1 MTKIAR
7 LLFATWVLMVAGG
20 AQAAGERFDV
30 ATREGVV
37 TPLFW
42 EAAEGAKATVLLFP
56 GGAGGFGRVEAGRP
70 NSRNFL
76 VRSMGDFLAQGYNVA
91 IFGKPSDTPDLG
103 YHERI
108 SDAHMTDIREVLK
121 AVKQKSALPVWLV
134 GTSRGT
140 VSATAA
146 AIKLQGEVAGLV
158 LTSSI
163 VAWDKVGAVPRQ
175 ELAAIRVP
183 VLVLHHAK
191 DECRQTLPRDVG
203 YILKGLSAAPVKK
216 QLMVEGGANPTGD
229 ACEALHWHGFIGMEA
244 EAVKLITGWMDQ
256 PAP

>member
-1 MTKIAR
+1 MTKLPKLLLLTCA
-7 LLFATWVLMVAGG
+7 LLFLGPAR
-20 AQAAGERFDV
+20 AAGERFDV
-30 ATREGVV
+30 ATREGVT
-37 TPLFW
+37 TPVFW
-42 EAAEGAKATVLLFP
+42 EPTEAPKATVLLFP
-56 GGAGGFGRVEAGRP
+56 GGIGGFGRVEAGRP
-70 NSRNFL
+70 TSRNFL
-76 VRSMGDFLAQGYNVA
+76 VRSMGEFLAQGYNVA

-103 YHERI
+103 YQERI
-108 SDAHMTDIREVLK
+108 SAAHMVDIREVLK

-146 AIKLQGEVAGLV
+146 AIKLQGDIAGLI

-175 ELAAIRVP
+175 DLAALRVP

-203 YILKGLSAAPVKK
+203 YILKGLTAAPVKK
-216 QLMVEGGANPTGD
+216 LVMVEGGADPTGD
-229 ACEALHWHGFIGMEA
+229 ACEAFHWHGFIGMEA

>member
-1 MTKIAR
+1 MKKLPKPLLLTCA
-7 LLFATWVLMVAGG
+7 LLFLGPARAV
-20 AQAAGERFDV
+20 GERFDV
-30 ATREGVV
+30 GTREGVM
-37 TPLFW
+37 TPVFW
-42 EAAEGAKATVLLFP
+42 EPAEGAKATVLLFP
-56 GGAGGFGRVEAGRP
+56 GGIGGFGRVEEGRP
-70 NSRNFL
+70 TSRNFL
-76 VRSMGDFLAQGYNVA
+76 VRSMGEFLARGYNVA

-121 AVKQKSALPVWLV
+121 AVKQKSGLPVWLV

-146 AIKLQGEVAGLV
+146 AIRMQGDIAGLV

-175 ELAAIRVP
+175 DLAAIRVP

-229 ACEALHWHGFIGMEA
+229 ACEAFHWHGFIGMET
-244 EAVKLITGWMDQ
+244 EAVKLMTGWMDQ

>member
-146 AIKLQGEVAGLV
+146 AIRLQGDIAGLV